1 MKRKIL
7 ITGINGSGSS
17 YLAEYILENIKNVS
31 IHGTTRGHGNVHY
44 KNLQKVQKDIDIIYV
59 DLCDFSSVYR
69 TFDNLRPDVVFHIAS
84 MANVKSSFESP
95 LIVINNNVNI
105 TLNILEVVRML
116 KDKYG
121 YNPIVQICST
131 SEVYGQVDPKHIPIT
146 EDCPINPINPYAVS
160 KLTQDALGH
169 VYYLNN
175 GLNVIRTRMFSYL
188 NARRGDLFATA
199 FARQILDIK
208 NGKRNVLEHGNL
220 KSVRTLIDVRDAAE
234 SYWISI
240 EKCKVGEVYNI
251 GGTTP
256 IKIEDFLNLL
266 IDKFDVEVKT
276 VENKNFLRPSDI
288 SVQIPDITK
297 FTKCTGWKPKI
308 SFNDGLDFFV
318 KEVYKF
324 WDK

>member
-1 MKRKIL
+1 
-7 ITGINGSGSS
+7 
-17 YLAEYILENIKNVS
+17 
-31 IHGTTRGHGNVHY
+31 
-44 KNLQKVQKDIDIIYV
+44 
-59 DLCDFSSVYR
+59 
-69 TFDNLRPDVVFHIAS
+69 
-84 MANVKSSFESP
+84 
-95 LIVINNNVNI
+95 
-105 TLNILEVVRML
+105 
-116 KDKYG
+116 
-121 YNPIVQICST
+121 
-131 SEVYGQVDPKHIPIT
+131 
-146 EDCPINPINPYAVS
+146 
-160 KLTQDALGH
+160 
-169 VYYLNN
+169 
-175 GLNVIRTRMFSYL
+175 MFSYL